1 MLTKTL
7 AYSFTNVLVN
17 DSFQIRKPIRS
28 TIILEVILCQSRLL
42 FILFCCVFNNAVSK
56 IKIANAWICSVKATT
71 LYKSLKVS
79 QCHIF

>member
-1 MLTKTL
+1 MFHFKY
-7 AYSFTNVLVN
+7 A
-17 DSFQIRKPIRS
+17 
-28 TIILEVILCQSRLL
+28 IILEVILCQSRLL